1 MSIIDKVDRPGDMHQ
16 TRKLGIFLQKSGD
29 VLVAITQD
37 GDIVGDA
44 ELGNT
49 NVRSAQ
55 VEFCVSGGRSPR
67 THAALLNLAE
77 AMKQDND
84 ERPVRPI
91 PIRSNW

>member
-1 MSIIDKVDRPGDMHQ
+1 MIISDIADRPGDMHP

-29 VLVAITQD
+29 VLVAIIQD

-44 ELGNT
+44 DLGNT

-67 THAALLNLAE
+67 TYAALLQLME
-77 AMKQDND
+77 SMKQDND

-91 PIRSNW
+91 PIRAGW